1 LLQEDSDDDG
11 KTNRALISVLDEF
24 TQQQSTLN
32 VGEVQLSV
40 FNLSPLPHWYFC
52 LASGLIFW
60 L

>member
-11 KTNRALISVLDEF
+11 KTNRVLISVLDEF

-40 FNLSPLPHWYFC
+40 FNFSPLSH
-52 LASGLIFW
+52 
-60 L
+60 